1 MISDRRLPKY
11 KSGWKMMM
19 MYSLMLLLLIASTIQ
34 IMGYSTGTGSIVS
47 FSLFL
52 ISLVIITFHVLM
64 GPTICEDKWGPIQDQ
79 PSE

>member
-11 KSGWKMMM
+11 KSGWKMIM
-19 MYSLMLLLLIASTIQ
+19 MYSLMLLLLIACFIQ
-34 IMGYSTGTGSIVS
+34 IMGYSSGKGSIVS

-52 ISLVIITFHVLM
+52 ISLVIITFHILM
-64 GPTICEDKWGPIQDQ
+64 GPTICEQKWGPIQDH